1 MKKHKYEVYIK
12 SNNYCYTIETDF
24 PMKIDYKHRLVWFGN
39 DVFNLD
45 DVSAILKKL

>member
-12 SNNYCYTIETDF
+12 SNNYSLTIETNF
-24 PMKIDYKHRLVWFGN
+24 LMKIDYKHRLVWFGN

-45 DVSAILKKL
+45 EVSAILKNR